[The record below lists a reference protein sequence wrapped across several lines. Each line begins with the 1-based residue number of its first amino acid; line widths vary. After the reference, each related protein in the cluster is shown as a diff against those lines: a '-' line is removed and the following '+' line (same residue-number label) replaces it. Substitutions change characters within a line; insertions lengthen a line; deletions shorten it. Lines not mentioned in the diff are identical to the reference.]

1 MKMKRVGVDHE
12 EPLSPATALAD
23 SRLEYIV
30 LESIED
36 ICQFNGMRSWVQEVL
51 LLKLP
56 LRTKRNRNEAKDA

>member
-1 MKMKRVGVDHE
+1 MKMKRVGVNHE

-56 LRTKRNRNEAKDA
+56 LRTKRDRNEAKDA